1 MLFNLIANILLLT
14 VMAVIG
20 VLFLLAWRCS

>member
-1 MLFNLIANILLLT
+1 MIFNLIANILLLA
-14 VMAVIG
+14 VMAMIG